1 MYVLAGWEGSAHDSK
16 LLNDALSGRNGLKV
30 PQDERDYSL
39 SAKSPPPP
47 TPSSTAAETFFC
59 LPPPTLFPGLHNKMP
74 RRLTR
79 HRRLLPQPLTFSPF
93 ARSVARVASIQM
105 VRSKAHKSKIPRP
118 DRKDNGVSKHNSS
131 LSESSSEDEGF
142 EILSSLIRNRMTFTT
157 TVGTLVKIEGDDD
170 DTPFSVLSALNLGRY
185 KDHKCIMELKE
196 LLLQICQEKDLI
208 NGLRSI
214 LGEQAHDVGLLVS
227 QRVVNLPPQLLPPLY
242 GALFDE
248 VSWATEDE
256 PTEELRNSFRF
267 KFYLLVSK
275 IYKLKNTNQK
285 RNANLKKRPNTH
297 KDEEIIY
304 IKPEDEIFHKLSLWS
319 FTFPM
324 RTQQVETHELKN
336 YSLTG
341 LALVVEAEKISTFRQ
356 QLQSLIDES

>member
-1 MYVLAGWEGSAHDSK
+1 
-16 LLNDALSGRNGLKV
+16 
-30 PQDERDYSL
+30 
-39 SAKSPPPP
+39 
-47 TPSSTAAETFFC
+47 
-59 LPPPTLFPGLHNKMP
+59 MP

-79 HRRLLPQPLTFSPF
+79 RSRLLPLPLTFSPF
-93 ARSVARVASIQM
+93 ARSMARVASIQM
-105 VRSKAHKSKIPRP
+105 VRSQAHKSKTRRGSPL
-118 DRKDNGVSKHNSS
+118 DFKGNGDSNRS
-131 LSESSSEDEGF
+131 LEERTSQSESSEDEGF
-142 EILSSLIRNRMTFTT
+142 QGVVQADFVFFDPKPDDFHGVKILLQTYLDDKQWDLSGFVDLILAQT
-157 TVGTLVKIEGDDD
+157 TVGTLVKIEDDD
-170 DTPFSVLSALNLGRY
+170 DNTPFSVVSALNLGRY

-196 LLLQICQEKDLI
+196 FLFQVCLEKDLI

-214 LGEQAHDVGLLVS
+214 LREQAHDVGLLVS

-242 GALFDE
+242 DALFDE

-256 PTEELRNSFRF
+256 PTEELRNSFCF

-285 RNANLKKRPNTH
+285 QNANLKKRPNSDN
-297 KDEEIIY
+297 DEEIIY

-324 RTQQVETHELKN
+324 RTHQVETQELKH
-336 YSLTG
+336 YSLMG
-341 LALVVEAEKISTFRQ
+341 LVMLVEGEKISTFRQ